1 MIPISGTNAGQ
12 GSGFSLTDVSLETF
26 NLSPGAGGE
35 FCSSQFGL
43 YGGGGGRGLGFGD
56 REEKRGQRDSRSVLG
71 RQ

>member
-43 YGGGGGRGLGFGD
+43 YGGGGGGG
-56 REEKRGQRDSRSVLG
+56 VLVEG
-71 RQ
+71 KVRQVLKTRQVFEIPT